1 MKHFRCSHNQ
11 KQPPH
16 ICLFCPLETTTSNDL
31 YRHITDAHQKET
43 DELRPSL
50 LAARSDAQQ
59 AAKEQQERQQAQDEL
74 QQSAK
79 QMQVVEQQTEQPQE
93 EEEEEEEVRYDPIT
107 EDIEFE
113 EETISPCY
121 VVLPFVT
128 DEECEAARNPPP
140 QNVS

>member
-16 ICLFCPLETTTSNDL
+16 ICLFCPVETKTSNDL
-31 YRHITDAHQKET
+31 YRHITDVHQKKT

-59 AAKEQQERQQAQDEL
+59 ATKEQQERQQAQDEL

-79 QMQVVEQQTEQPQE
+79 QIQIVEQQTEQPQE
-93 EEEEEEEVRYDPIT
+93 EEDEEEEVRYAPIT